1 MIKNIK
7 NYDFNKLY
15 ELLRKSFPRDEYRSF
30 EGQKALLKDESYGL
44 VGELGEN
51 GELKGFIAFFE
62 LTEVVFI
69 EHFVVDAMYR
79 NLGIGQG
86 ILKEFC
92 NRQKKT
98 VLLEVELPD
107 SEINRRRID
116 FYKRNGFHYNDY
128 QYMQPP
134 IEKGR
139 NSIPLKLMTYPKSVI
154 DEREFLTYK
163 NYLYQYVYHMSDLNE
178 RRGDVFYSLK

>member
-30 EGQKALLKDESYGL
+30 EGQKALLKDEVYGV
-44 VGELGEN
+44 VGELGES

-62 LTEVVFI
+62 LPKVVFI
-69 EHFVVDAMYR
+69 EHFVVDTMYR

-86 ILKEFC
+86 LLREFC
-92 NRQKKT
+92 DRRKKP

-107 SEINRRRID
+107 SEINRRRIE
-116 FYKRNGFHYNDY
+116 FYKRNKFHYNDY

-134 IEKGR
+134 IEEGR
-139 NSIPLKLMTYPKSVI
+139 NSIPLALMTYPKPAI
-154 DEREFLTYK
+154 DEREFLVYK
-163 NYLYQYVYHMSDLNE
+163 NYLYKCVYHVSDLN
-178 RRGDVFYSLK
+178 